1 MRLPLGRWL
10 VTGIV
15 SLCSTGALAADTKT
29 PFPPCTTAPTEADR
43 KAAQGAF
50 AAGQG
55 SFNEADYATAITYW
69 RDAYRRD
76 CTAHALL
83 LNLARAYELKTDRSE
98 AVNALETYL
107 QRKPDAPD
115 VDQIRRRID
124 NLKSQMAAAAP
135 QPLAPVAPP
144 PTAAPVAATPLAP
157 EGADKGHGAGIAPF
171 VIVGAGGVAAI
182 VGAVVL
188 AGGAKKVS
196 NAEEVCGARACPQPI
211 SPPERP
217 PSQRATTGGTRRRSA
232 ASCSASVSPRWRAGS
247 SGTSSRS
254 RAAPRRRPWRRAVA
268 RVSLRPRAELRRPV
282 ARPAASSAQA
292 GRRWCAPQ
300 RGSRRTGLAAARQ
313 RCARPSSHAVRRAL
327 VHSYWGRPRRPAH
340 WSPQV
345 RQRHLAGRQLRGS
358 FTPKHKKTPQNTERR
373 SARCSD
379 ERRERKTC
387 RRSGAP
393 VRLTSSS
400 GRRLLGGSLRLL
412 GRRRRLCSRSGRR
425 RRGRRLCRGGGRGA
439 QPRALQPVR
448 AAFPPWGKPKPKQQ
462 RSDQPAAASHST
474 HHRKPRWQWQLL
486 AARRAQLISR

>member
-83 LNLARAYELKTDRSE
+83 LNLARASELKTDRSE

-124 NLKSQMAAAAP
+124 NLKSQTVAATP

-171 VIVGAGGVAAI
+171 VIVGAGGIAAI
-182 VGAVVL
+182 VGTVVL

-196 NAEEVCGARACPQPI
+196 NAEEVCGTRACPQPI
-211 SPPERP
+211 TPAKEAAIAEGNDGRNQMTIGGVVLGIGVAAMAGGLVWHFVSK
-217 PSQRATTGGTRRRSA
+217 PS
-232 ASCSASVSPRWRAGS
+232 
-247 SGTSSRS
+247 
-254 RAAPRRRPWRRAVA
+254 
-268 RVSLRPRAELRRPV
+268 
-282 ARPAASSAQA
+282 SSAQA
-292 GRRWCAPQ
+292 SVAPGRSTGFTPVIAPNFA
-300 RGSRRTGLAAARQ
+300 GL
-313 RCARPSSHAVRRAL
+313 S
-327 VHSYWGRPRRPAH
+327 
-340 WSPQV
+340 
-345 RQRHLAGRQLRGS
+345 LAGS
-358 FTPKHKKTPQNTERR
+358 F
-373 SARCSD
+373 
-379 ERRERKTC
+379 
-387 RRSGAP
+387 
-393 VRLTSSS
+393 
-400 GRRLLGGSLRLL
+400 
-412 GRRRRLCSRSGRR
+412 
-425 RRGRRLCRGGGRGA
+425 
-439 QPRALQPVR
+439 
-448 AAFPPWGKPKPKQQ
+448 
-462 RSDQPAAASHST
+462 
-474 HHRKPRWQWQLL
+474 
-486 AARRAQLISR
+486 